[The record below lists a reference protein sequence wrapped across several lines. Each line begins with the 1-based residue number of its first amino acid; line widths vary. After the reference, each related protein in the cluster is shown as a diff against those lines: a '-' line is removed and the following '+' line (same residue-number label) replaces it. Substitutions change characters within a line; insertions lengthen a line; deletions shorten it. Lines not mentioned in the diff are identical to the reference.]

1 MQKFTAKS
9 DIEVLYKKNDMNDLF
24 QMTYVFDMG
33 SQNDKALSTAF
44 SYLEYLGT
52 SKKTLA
58 EINKEFY
65 RLACSFSVHP
75 GMKRTYVMLSG
86 LQENMPKAMQLFE
99 EILTD
104 AQVDADAYKN
114 YAADILKKRAD
125 AKLNQSSNFSQLQDY
140 AMYGEN
146 SPSKNILSEKELTE
160 MDPQKLVD
168 CIHQFN
174 SYKHRIM
181 YYGPATQEEVT
192 SIINQYHNV
201 PEQLVDVPAPAY
213 DYQYQPTNENKV
225 YFAEYDAKQIY
236 FTGISNFE
244 KQYDAAIQPT
254 LSMYNEYFSG
264 GMNSIVFQEMREAR
278 SLAYSS
284 YAFIT
289 SPSYKEYP
297 YIFRSFIATQNDKM
311 IDAMKA
317 FDEII
322 NNMPESEK
330 AFKLAKEG
338 TISRLRTERITGMDI
353 LWEYLDLQDKGIN
366 GDPRKA
372 LFEQTQTMT
381 LKDVKDFQQKWVK
394 DRKYTYCVLGHEKD
408 LDMKSLEKYGKITK
422 LSQKDIFGY

>member
-1 MQKFTAKS
+1 MGISILLLISRKF
-9 DIEVLYKKNDMNDLF
+9 KK
-24 QMTYVFDMG
+24 
-33 SQNDKALSTAF
+33 
-44 SYLEYLGT
+44 
-52 SKKTLA
+52 
-58 EINKEFY
+58 
-65 RLACSFSVHP
+65 
-75 GMKRTYVMLSG
+75 
-86 LQENMPKAMQLFE
+86 
-99 EILTD
+99 
-104 AQVDADAYKN
+104 
-114 YAADILKKRAD
+114 
-125 AKLNQSSNFSQLQDY
+125 
-140 AMYGEN
+140 
-146 SPSKNILSEKELTE
+146 
-160 MDPQKLVD
+160 
-168 CIHQFN
+168 
-174 SYKHRIM
+174 
-181 YYGPATQEEVT
+181 
-192 SIINQYHNV
+192 
-201 PEQLVDVPAPAY
+201 
-213 DYQYQPTNENKV
+213 ENKV

-353 LWEYLDLQDKGIN
+353 LWKYLDLQDKGIN

-372 LFEQTQTMT
+372 LFEQAQTMT
-381 LKDVKDFQQKWVK
+381 LKDVKDFQQKWMK